1 MRQLKI
7 LALGTADYLRTH
19 GLPLQQDCERL
30 GYDFEKITIDDQKD
44 ISNINHRILEEMVD
58 YISKKEFQRL
68 CFMDP
73 ECRIIAPVP
82 NEWIESERPV
92 VFFKVR
98 NKDGTT
104 DPKFT
109 YRSKHGNGERLPCR
123 IIGQPM
129 FVSKQDVDWFKMT
142 LDLSKAASDIG
153 NNQYTRNEMFI
164 ETALEYNN
172 IDYKKEYIIYS
183 RHADL
188 KHSVVKGTW
197 ETSDT
202 VIKHPDIYGLF
213 DTKTIAG
220 NPVFGDNPILDQ
232 QLLERHTK
240 NLETFENINK
250 HMWLE
255 KTADWQDFD
264 EWSVNPALGQIK
276 LRGFDGVKYHHTIL
290 EKIEKNLV
298 TPAVIQFRNYNL
310 DK

>member
-7 LALGTADYLRTH
+7 LTLGTADYLRTH

-44 ISNINHRILEEMVD
+44 ISNINHRILEKMVD
-58 YISKKEFQRL
+58 YISKKEYQRL

-129 FVSKQDVDWFKMT
+129 FISKQDVDWFKMT

-240 NLETFENINK
+240 NLETLDKINK

-276 LRGFDGVKYHHTIL
+276 LRGFDGVKYHHSIL
-290 EKIEKNLV
+290 EKIKKNLV

>member
-58 YISKKEFQRL
+58 YISKKQFQRL

-82 NEWIESERPV
+82 DEWIESKIPV
-92 VFFKVR
+92 VFFKAR

-129 FVSKQDVDWFKMT
+129 FISKQDVDWFKMT

-172 IDYKKEYIIYS
+172 IDYMKEYIIYN
-183 RHADL
+183 RHANL

-240 NLETFENINK
+240 NLETLDKINN

-255 KTADWQDFD
+255 ASNEWEEFD
-264 EWSVNPALGQIK
+264 EWSVHAKSGKIMLK
-276 LRGFDGVKYHHTIL
+276 GFKGVKYHHSIRTKQERNL
-290 EKIEKNLV
+290 NTPLVKAFKNTV
-298 TPAVIQFRNYNL
+298 S
-310 DK
+310 K